1 MATTRG
7 PLRLPDFSVVI
18 WIRKNER
25 FAAVRSEL
33 LAAANAQ
40 PYETTEYQGMAD
52 FHFAMNSMIDAHQ
65 FVEALK
71 AVTERPEV
79 VVVRIMTLVEG
90 VESVSIKDERV
101 TKH

>member
-7 PLRLPDFSVVI
+7 PLGLPDFSVVV

-52 FHFAMNSMIDAHQ
+52 FPFRH
-65 FVEALK
+65 
-71 AVTERPEV
+71 
-79 VVVRIMTLVEG
+79 G
-90 VESVSIKDERV
+90 
-101 TKH
+101 

>member
-7 PLRLPDFSVVI
+7 PLRLPDFSVVV

-52 FHFAMNSMIDAHQ
+52 FHFAMDSMADAQ
-65 FVEALK
+65 KFAEALK
-71 AVTERPEV
+71 GVAKRP
-79 VVVRIMTLVEG
+79 RSSSYG
-90 VESVSIKDERV
+90 S
-101 TKH
+101 